1 MTRRKELS
9 DILKPKPIVTAVD
22 DLIEDITPENI
33 HEEIPVV
40 STSTDPYVPVS
51 VFNDIIKELRE
62 SILKEVESRLS
73 TLEQAPSNIIE
84 SIQPEQLKSIEE
96 RLLALE
102 SVKQQVR
109 NQPVAWTVERDA
121 DGNLVRLKPE

>member
-9 DILKPKPIVTAVD
+9 DILKPKPIDTAVD
-22 DLIEDITPENI
+22 NLAEDIVHKST

-40 STSTDPYVPVS
+40 STSDDPYVPVS

-73 TLEQAPSNIIE
+73 TLEQTASNVIE